1 MSLLSRRRGARPV
14 AHLPQDLAR
23 SLPRGFAVL
32 GAVPLRPDGEC
43 WLVAAPHALLR
54 LGRDGGEAGALP
66 ASTGWDRIS
75 RASWDAERRTLT
87 LHLLHDAHGPR
98 VLSVPDAV
106 RRPPDPRGAGNA
118 GEAGE
123 AGGESGAGAGA
134 VVHDVDERGFAR
146 VLRQRVDSAIVH
158 HVSRTLPNGTR
169 ATASVRRGADGVL
182 YSTTEPESSEAQP
195 DTLGRALRDLE
206 RSAREAVGLPTR

>member
-14 AHLPQDLAR
+14 AHLPRDLAR
-23 SLPRGFAVL
+23 ALPRGCAVL

-54 LGRDGGEAGALP
+54 LGRDDGEAGALP

-106 RRPPDPRGAGNA
+106 RRPPDPRGAG
-118 GEAGE
+118 EAGQ
-123 AGGESGAGAGA
+123 AGGEAGAGAGA

-158 HVSRTLPNGTR
+158 HVSRTLPDGTR

-182 YSTTEPESSEAQP
+182 YSTTEPDSSRERT
-195 DTLGRALRDLE
+195 DGLGRELRDLE
-206 RSAREAVGLPTR
+206 RRAREAVGLPTL

>member
-1 MSLLSRRRGARPV
+1 MSLLSRRRSARPV

-23 SLPRGFAVL
+23 ALPRGCAVL

-106 RRPPDPRGAGNA
+106 RRPPSPRGA

-123 AGGESGAGAGA
+123 EAGAGAGA

-158 HVSRTLPNGTR
+158 HVSRTLPDGTR
-169 ATASVRRGADGVL
+169 ATASVRRGEDGVL
-182 YSTTEPESSEAQP
+182 YSTTEPESSRARS
-195 DTLGRALRDLE
+195 DGLGRELRDLE
-206 RSAREAVGLPTR
+206 RRAREAVGLPTR

>member
-1 MSLLSRRRGARPV
+1 MSLLSRRRSARPV
-14 AHLPQDLAR
+14 AHLPRDLAR
-23 SLPRGFAVL
+23 ALPRGCAVL

-54 LGRDGGEAGALP
+54 LGRDDGEAGALP

-118 GEAGE
+118 GNAGE
-123 AGGESGAGAGA
+123 AGGEAGA

-158 HVSRTLPNGTR
+158 HVSRTLPDGTR

-182 YSTTEPESSEAQP
+182 YSTTEPDSSRERT
-195 DTLGRALRDLE
+195 DGLGRALRDLE
-206 RSAREAVGLPTR
+206 RRAREAVGLPTL

>member
-1 MSLLSRRRGARPV
+1 MSLLSRRRSVRPV

-23 SLPRGFAVL
+23 SLPRGCAVL

-87 LHLLHDAHGPR
+87 LRLLHDAHGPR

-106 RRPPDPRGAGNA
+106 RRPPGPRGAGNA
-118 GEAGE
+118 EEAGQ
-123 AGGESGAGAGA
+123 AGGESVAGAGA

-158 HVSRTLPNGTR
+158 HVSRTLPDGTR

-182 YSTTEPESSEAQP
+182 YSTTEPDSSRERT
-195 DTLGRALRDLE
+195 DGLGRELRDLE
-206 RSAREAVGLPTR
+206 RRAREAVGLPTL

>member
-1 MSLLSRRRGARPV
+1 MSLLSRRRSARPV

-23 SLPRGFAVL
+23 ALPRGCAVL

-54 LGRDGGEAGALP
+54 LGHSDGEAGALP

-106 RRPPDPRGAGNA
+106 RRPPSPRGA

-123 AGGESGAGAGA
+123 EAGAGAGA

-158 HVSRTLPNGTR
+158 HVSRTLPDGTR
-169 ATASVRRGADGVL
+169 ATASVRRGEDGVL
-182 YSTTEPESSEAQP
+182 YSTTEPESSRARS
-195 DTLGRALRDLE
+195 DGLGRELRDLE
-206 RSAREAVGLPTR
+206 RRAREAVGLPTR

>member
-23 SLPRGFAVL
+23 SLPRGCAVL

-54 LGRDGGEAGALP
+54 LGHGDGEAGALP

-118 GEAGE
+118 GEAGGE
-123 AGGESGAGAGA
+123 AGAGAGA

-158 HVSRTLPNGTR
+158 HVSRTLPDGTR

>member
-14 AHLPQDLAR
+14 ARLPQDLAR
-23 SLPRGFAVL
+23 SLPRGCAVL

-54 LGRDGGEAGALP
+54 LGRSNGEAGALP

-106 RRPPDPRGAGNA
+106 RRPPDPHGA
-118 GEAGE
+118 GEARQ

-158 HVSRTLPNGTR
+158 HVSRTLPDGTR

-182 YSTTEPESSEAQP
+182 YSTTEPDSSRERT
-195 DTLGRALRDLE
+195 DGLGRELRDLE
-206 RSAREAVGLPTR
+206 RRAREAVGLPTR

>member
-1 MSLLSRRRGARPV
+1 MSLLSRRRSARPV

-23 SLPRGFAVL
+23 SLPRGCAVL

-54 LGRDGGEAGALP
+54 LGHSDGEAGALP

-106 RRPPDPRGAGNA
+106 RRPPDLRGA
-118 GEAGE
+118 GEAGK
-123 AGGESGAGAGA
+123 AGGEADA

-146 VLRQRVDSAIVH
+146 ALRQRVDSAIVH
-158 HVSRTLPNGTR
+158 HVSRTLPDGTR

>member
-1 MSLLSRRRGARPV
+1 MSLLSRRRSARPV
-14 AHLPQDLAR
+14 AHLPRDLAR
-23 SLPRGFAVL
+23 ALPRGCAVL

-54 LGRDGGEAGALP
+54 LGRDDGEAGALP

-118 GEAGE
+118 GNAGE
-123 AGGESGAGAGA
+123 AGGEAGA

-158 HVSRTLPNGTR
+158 HVSRTLPDGTR

-182 YSTTEPESSEAQP
+182 YSTTEPDSSRERN
-195 DTLGRALRDLE
+195 DGLGRALRDLE
-206 RSAREAVGLPTR
+206 RHAREAVGLPTL

>member
-14 AHLPQDLAR
+14 ARLPQDLAR
-23 SLPRGFAVL
+23 ALPRGCAVL

-106 RRPPDPRGAGNA
+106 RRPPDPRGAG
-118 GEAGE
+118 EAGE
-123 AGGESGAGAGA
+123 EAGAGAGA

-158 HVSRTLPNGTR
+158 HVSRTLPDGTR
-169 ATASVRRGADGVL
+169 ATASVRRGEDGVL
-182 YSTTEPESSEAQP
+182 YSTTEPESSEARP

>member
-23 SLPRGFAVL
+23 ALPRGCAVL

-54 LGRDGGEAGALP
+54 LGRDDGEAGALP

-87 LHLLHDAHGPR
+87 LRLLHDAHGPR

-106 RRPPDPRGAGNA
+106 RRPPDPRGAG
-118 GEAGE
+118 EAGQ

-158 HVSRTLPNGTR
+158 HVSRTLPDGTR

>member
-23 SLPRGFAVL
+23 SLPRGCAVL

-118 GEAGE
+118 GEAGGE
-123 AGGESGAGAGA
+123 AGAGAGA

-158 HVSRTLPNGTR
+158 HVSRTLPDGTR

>member
-23 SLPRGFAVL
+23 ALPRGCAVL

-54 LGRDGGEAGALP
+54 LGRSNGEASALP

-106 RRPPDPRGAGNA
+106 RRPPDPRGAG
-118 GEAGE
+118 E
-123 AGGESGAGAGA
+123 AGGIGGEAGAGAGD

-146 VLRQRVDSAIVH
+146 ALRQRVDSAIVH
-158 HVSRTLPNGTR
+158 HVSRALPDGTR

>member
-23 SLPRGFAVL
+23 ALPRGCAVL

-106 RRPPDPRGAGNA
+106 RRPPSPRGA

-123 AGGESGAGAGA
+123 EAGAEAGA

-158 HVSRTLPNGTR
+158 HVSRTLPDGTR
-169 ATASVRRGADGVL
+169 ATASVRRGEDGVL
-182 YSTTEPESSEAQP
+182 YSTTEPESSRARS
-195 DTLGRALRDLE
+195 DGLGRELRDLE
-206 RSAREAVGLPTR
+206 RRAREAVGLPTL

>member
-14 AHLPQDLAR
+14 ARLPQDLAR
-23 SLPRGFAVL
+23 ALPRGCAVL

-54 LGRDGGEAGALP
+54 LGRSNGEASALP

-106 RRPPDPRGAGNA
+106 RRPPDPRGAG
-118 GEAGE
+118 EAGE
-123 AGGESGAGAGA
+123 EAGAGAGA

-158 HVSRTLPNGTR
+158 HVSRALPDGTR

-182 YSTTEPESSEAQP
+182 YSTTEPESSEAQS
-195 DTLGRALRDLE
+195 DELGRALRDLE

>member
-1 MSLLSRRRGARPV
+1 MSLLSRRRSVRPV

-23 SLPRGFAVL
+23 SLPRGCAVL

-106 RRPPDPRGAGNA
+106 HRPPDPRGAGNA
-118 GEAGE
+118 GEAGQARGE
-123 AGGESGAGAGA
+123 AGAGAGA

-158 HVSRTLPNGTR
+158 HVSRTLPDGTR

-182 YSTTEPESSEAQP
+182 YSTTEPDSSRERT
-195 DTLGRALRDLE
+195 DGLGRALRDLE
-206 RSAREAVGLPTR
+206 RRAREAVGLPTL

>member
-23 SLPRGFAVL
+23 ALPRGCAVL

-87 LHLLHDAHGPR
+87 LRLLHDAHGPR

-106 RRPPDPRGAGNA
+106 RRPPGPRGAG
-118 GEAGE
+118 EAGKV
-123 AGGESGAGAGA
+123 G
-134 VVHDVDERGFAR
+134 
-146 VLRQRVDSAIVH
+146 
-158 HVSRTLPNGTR
+158 
-169 ATASVRRGADGVL
+169 
-182 YSTTEPESSEAQP
+182 STKI
-195 DTLGRALRDLE
+195 GRASCRE
-206 RSAREAVGLPTR
+206 RV

>member
-1 MSLLSRRRGARPV
+1 MSLLSRCRSVRPV

-23 SLPRGFAVL
+23 SLPRGCAVL

-106 RRPPDPRGAGNA
+106 HRPPDPRGAG
-118 GEAGE
+118 EARQ

-158 HVSRTLPNGTR
+158 HVSRTLPDGTR

-182 YSTTEPESSEAQP
+182 YSTTEPDSSRERT
-195 DTLGRALRDLE
+195 DGLGRELRDLE
-206 RSAREAVGLPTR
+206 RRAREAVGLPTL

>member
-1 MSLLSRRRGARPV
+1 MSLLSRRRSARPV

-23 SLPRGFAVL
+23 ALPRGCAVL

-87 LHLLHDAHGPR
+87 LRLLHDAHGPR

-106 RRPPDPRGAGNA
+106 RRPPDPRGAGEA
-118 GEAGE
+118 EEVGEE
-123 AGGESGAGAGA
+123 AGA

-158 HVSRTLPNGTR
+158 HVSRALPDGTR
-169 ATASVRRGADGVL
+169 ATASVRRGEDGVL
-182 YSTTEPESSEAQP
+182 YSTTEPESSRERN
-195 DTLGRALRDLE
+195 DGLGRALRDLE
-206 RSAREAVGLPTR
+206 RRAREAVGLPTL

>member
-23 SLPRGFAVL
+23 SLPRGCAVL

-54 LGRDGGEAGALP
+54 LGHSDGEAGALP

-106 RRPPDPRGAGNA
+106 RRPPDPRGAG
-118 GEAGE
+118 
-123 AGGESGAGAGA
+123 
-134 VVHDVDERGFAR
+134 
-146 VLRQRVDSAIVH
+146 
-158 HVSRTLPNGTR
+158 
-169 ATASVRRGADGVL
+169 ASVRRGADGVL
-182 YSTTEPESSEAQP
+182 YSTTEPDSSRERT
-195 DTLGRALRDLE
+195 DGLGRELRDLE
-206 RSAREAVGLPTR
+206 RRAREAVGLPTL